1 LPRKILLADDSVTAQ
16 NMGRKILAEA
26 GYEVITVNNGAAAM
40 KKISETKPDLVV
52 LDVHM
57 PGYSGLEVCQRLR
70 ETPKLARIPVLLT
83 VGKLE
88 PFRADDA
95 RRVNADAYVIK
106 PFEATEL
113 LAVLTRLEDKIVP
126 ATLDSEDDDRGWRSR
141 LRIPAPYMKRDEAP
155 SEQPREAAPVEPV
168 APPTAETAPQAQET
182 APTAESATPSNV
194 VSIDAAAAS
203 ASLPQEMASQE
214 ASAAL
219 VSMASQPTPEHIEPA
234 EPVEARSEPTGEQA
248 ASATFSVEAEA
259 SSVSITPVP
268 PASAA
273 GTVAGTLAA
282 DPATT
287 DEVAAAL
294 ASLVPDA
301 AAMDQASGAQPV
313 GEEAELASAARPAA
327 EEAGTY
333 AGPRWIADEV
343 PVSEEESALVLELE
357 MQRAYAAFAAADA
370 ARLANYR
377 PTISAAV
384 QPEPIASAP
393 ELQTAEEPRKTAYD
407 AEVAA
412 KVAAYIDSEED
423 LIYSEIAAAA
433 ASKTEDLAQPVRDA
447 ASPAAE
453 PEPEEKAAYA
463 VASAGAT
470 AVSSA
475 SAPVE
480 LATETLEVAPAPA
493 EPVSERDAQLATA
506 WEQWKHIRES
516 VVSPEFTT
524 QVAESAAAVVQETP
538 SEAALTSAQPETSE
552 NAADDANEIAS
563 IVDSVLADL
572 KPKLMEEI
580 AKKMGKSKKR

>member
-155 SEQPREAAPVEPV
+155 SEQPGEAAPVEPV
-168 APPTAETAPQAQET
+168 APPTQGTAPQAQET
-182 APTAESATPSNV
+182 APAAETATPSNV
-194 VSIDAAAAS
+194 VSIDAAGAT
-203 ASLPQEMASQE
+203 ASLPQEMASEE
-214 ASAAL
+214 ASAAP
-219 VSMASQPTPEHIEPA
+219 VSMASQPTAGHIEPA
-234 EPVEARSEPTGEQA
+234 EPIEAGSEPTGEQP
-248 ASATFSVEAEA
+248 ASVTFSVEAEA
-259 SSVSITPVP
+259 SSESFTPA
-268 PASAA
+268 PAPAE
-273 GTVAGTLAA
+273 GTVAGTPAEEPAA
-282 DPATT
+282 T

-294 ASLVPDA
+294 ASLVPAA
-301 AAMDQASGAQPV
+301 AAMDQASDAQPAPEV
-313 GEEAELASAARPAA
+313 PEYAATVTAAGEM
-327 EEAGTY
+327 GTY

-343 PVSEEESALVLELE
+343 PVLEEESALVLELE

-370 ARLANYR
+370 ARLANYS
-377 PTISAAV
+377 PTVSVAHRGPVAF
-384 QPEPIASAP
+384 AP
-393 ELQTAEEPRKTAYD
+393 EFQVQTAEEPRETAYD

-433 ASKTEDLAQPVRDA
+433 ASKTEDAAQPVPDA
-447 ASPAAE
+447 ASAAAE
-453 PEPEEKAAYA
+453 PDPEEKVAYA
-463 VASAGAT
+463 VASAGAA

-475 SAPVE
+475 SMPVE
-480 LATETLEVAPAPA
+480 PATEAPEVAPAPA

-516 VVSPEFTT
+516 VVSPEFTAE
-524 QVAESAAAVVQETP
+524 VAESPAAVVQETP
-538 SEAALTSAQPETSE
+538 SEPALASAQPETSE
-552 NAADDANEIAS
+552 AAADEANEIAS